1 MPNNKFAIYINSD
14 EGVLSSG
21 FTIESRGF
29 SCFELPAPLPKED
42 IENITAVLHKL
53 TSNTDISTD
62 LLQIE
67 TLEIAKKYHL
77 TSLAVIVFA
86 GKKALVSVSNA
97 IVFLHRKSG
106 FYKVVEGNQGS
117 VGEAEENDLFMLVSQ
132 KAGESKK
139 LGILTNILA
148 TSDPEIEPKEIVAQM
163 KETALSE
170 DGVVVIIKTPPAN
183 KSSHPHIE
191 EKETFEL
198 PKTTL
203 LQPKLPHLSLPKA
216 GTLFKISI
224 LVIAIISIIKLIMV
238 IGETVQAQKEK
249 RFNTNLTSIEAA
261 FNKLEQSG
269 SLSSKIRAQKIE
281 QIISDL
287 NKLEAQRPDKKEALQ
302 LVFSKI
308 EKYKSSY
315 GDSQNSSADVF
326 FDLDLIGKKTQIDRF
341 ETIGEKLVILDIKNK
356 KVYSVSNTTKQNT
369 SFSLKGLKDPTL
381 ATANEEQIYVFD
393 RQRGIF
399 LIDNVDSPKKIVD
412 FDKEWGNIV
421 DMKIFNNNIYLLDQK
436 KDEVFKYSPVENG
449 YSSKISYF
457 SAGHSL
463 DLQSAKSLS
472 IDFSI
477 FILTSSNL
485 WKYTGGIRDSFVP
498 QTNAITANIAQIYK
512 TEDLEYIYL
521 LDKKGSRIIVLN
533 SKGKIIKSIFNDLVG
548 KAINFGVYKDEQIFL
563 GVGRKIYLLDNF

>member
-1 MPNNKFAIYINSD
+1 MPNNKFAIYIDSE

-42 IENITAVLHKL
+42 IENITTTLHKL

-62 LLQIE
+62 LLQTE
-67 TLEIAKKYHL
+67 TLEISKRYRL

-86 GKKALVSVSNA
+86 EKKALVSVNNA
-97 IVFLHRKSG
+97 MVFLHRKHS
-106 FYKVVEGNQGS
+106 FYKVVEGNQTS

-139 LGILTNILA
+139 IGTLTNILA
-148 TSDPEIEPKEIVAQM
+148 TSDPEIEPKQIVAQM
-163 KETALSE
+163 KEAALSE
-170 DGVVVIIKTPPAN
+170 DGVVVIIKTPPINESGSLHTEKAN
-183 KSSHPHIE
+183 
-191 EKETFEL
+191 TLEL
-198 PKTTL
+198 PKTAL
-203 LQPKLPHLSLPKA
+203 FQSKLPHFSPPKA
-216 GTLFKISI
+216 GTIFKIGI
-224 LVIAIISIIKLIMV
+224 LVIVIISIIKLLMV
-238 IGETVQAQKEK
+238 IGETMQAQKER
-249 RFNTNLTSIEAA
+249 RFDTNLANIEAA

-281 QIISDL
+281 EIISDL
-287 NKLEAQRPDKKEALQ
+287 NTLKTQRPDKKETLQ

-326 FDLDLIGKKTQIDRF
+326 FDLDLIGKKSQIDRF

-369 SFSLKGLKDPTL
+369 SFSLKGLKNPTL
-381 ATANEEQIYVFD
+381 ATENEEQIYVFD

-399 LIDNVDSPKKIVD
+399 LIDKMSSPKKIID
-412 FDKEWGNIV
+412 FDKEWGNVV

-436 KDEVFKYSPVENG
+436 KDEVFKYSPIENG

-457 SAGHSL
+457 AAGHSL
-463 DLQSAKSLS
+463 DLQNARSLS
-472 IDFSI
+472 IDYSI
-477 FILTSSNL
+477 FILTNTNL
-485 WKYTGGIRDSFVP
+485 WKYTGGIRDSFAP
-498 QTNAITANIAQIYK
+498 QANAITANIIQVYK
-512 TEDLEYIYL
+512 AEGLEYIYL

-563 GVGRKIYLLDNF
+563 AVGRKIYLLDNF